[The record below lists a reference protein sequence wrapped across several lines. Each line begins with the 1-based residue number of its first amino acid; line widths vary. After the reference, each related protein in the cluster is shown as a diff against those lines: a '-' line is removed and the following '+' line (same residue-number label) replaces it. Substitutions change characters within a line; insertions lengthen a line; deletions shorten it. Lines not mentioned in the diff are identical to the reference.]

1 MDDCIFCKIIEG
13 EIEAKV
19 LYEDD
24 QAMVLLDA
32 FPLVEGHT
40 LVIPKAHHEHLQD
53 LPADV
58 AQSWF
63 QAVHQTVEKL
73 QDAMGAQGM
82 TVGLNNGK
90 VAGQVVPHV
99 HMHLLPRF
107 ESDNGGT
114 LHSVINVGEQR
125 STDDVFK
132 QLKKA
137 F

>member
-1 MDDCIFCKIIEG
+1 MDDCIFCKIIAG
-13 EIEAKV
+13 EIEANV

-24 QAMVLLDA
+24 QTMALLDA

-53 LPADV
+53 LPDDV

-63 QAVHQTVEKL
+63 QAVYRTVEKL

-99 HMHLLPRF
+99 HMHLIPRF
-107 ESDNGGT
+107 ENDNGGT
-114 LHSVINVGEQR
+114 LHSVVKKDEQR
-125 STDDVFK
+125 SLDDVYK

>member
-1 MDDCIFCKIIEG
+1 MGDCIFCKILAG

-24 QAMVLLDA
+24 QTMALLDA

-53 LPADV
+53 MPADV
-58 AQSWF
+58 AQNWF
-63 QAVHQTVEKL
+63 QAIHQTVEKL
-73 QDAMGAQGM
+73 QTAMEAQGM

-99 HMHLLPRF
+99 HMHLIPRF
-107 ESDNGGT
+107 ENDNGGT
-114 LHSVINVGEQR
+114 LHSIINKSEQK
-125 STDDVFK
+125 SIDDVHK
-132 QLKKA
+132 HLKRS